1 MAVCVLAGI
10 LADRSRR
17 SLTAQPLICAYFGL
31 GSQDFYVRLLG
42 CDVLNAGALEQTVAA
57 ASPVVAL
64 VYEKPARHTR
74 PSYIY
79 ASLG

>member
-1 MAVCVLAGI
+1 MRTRGHT
-10 LADRSRR
+10 SR
-17 SLTAQPLICAYFGL
+17 SLQTFFNSTTTYLRVLWVGF
-31 GSQDFYVRLLG
+31 SRLL
-42 CDVLNAGALEQTVAA
+42 CAAFRLSRDALNAGALEQTVAA

-79 ASLG
+79 ASRG